1 MLSAGVWSTM
11 ATSYFAAPPM
21 LPQRQGLIV
30 NTTIDVGE
38 YSGDF
43 LFYDITKATINHI
56 ASGMAV
62 DLRAYNIAAVALG
75 LGWTRTEAVVN
86 SIPPNGAPSKEEYNT
101 TASVECAGPA
111 VVALATHRNV
121 MDKSGKVTTA
131 ENLAV
136 EYGFTDVDGT
146 QPKWYDQQAG

>member
-43 LFYDITKATINHI
+43 LFYDIAKATINHI
-56 ASGMAV
+56 ARLTTSHLEWRLTCV
-62 DLRAYNIAAVALG
+62 
-75 LGWTRTEAVVN
+75 RTT
-86 SIPPNGAPSKEEYNT
+86 SRR
-101 TASVECAGPA
+101 
-111 VVALATHRNV
+111 LH
-121 MDKSGKVTTA
+121 
-131 ENLAV
+131 
-136 EYGFTDVDGT
+136 
-146 QPKWYDQQAG
+146 

>member
-11 ATSYFAAPPM
+11 ATSYFAASPM
-21 LPQRQGLIV
+21 LPQRQRLIV
-30 NTTIDVGE
+30 NITIDVGE

-43 LFYDITKATINHI
+43 LFYDIAKATINHI

-101 TASVECAGPA
+101 TALVECAGLA

-121 MDKSGKVTTA
+121 MDKSGKVTMA
-131 ENLAV
+131 ENLAD

>member
-11 ATSYFAAPPM
+11 ATSYFGAPLM

-30 NTTIDVGE
+30 NTTIDAGE

-43 LFYDITKATINHI
+43 LFYDIAKATINHI

-75 LGWTRTEAVVN
+75 LGWARTEAVVN
-86 SIPPNGAPSKEEYNT
+86 SIPPPTARRARRNT
-101 TASVECAGPA
+101 TQQ
-111 VVALATHRNV
+111 HRW
-121 MDKSGKVTTA
+121 SS
-131 ENLAV
+131 
-136 EYGFTDVDGT
+136 VDGLWLPLRLT
-146 QPKWYDQQAG
+146 EM

>member
-43 LFYDITKATINHI
+43 LFYDIAKATINHI

-86 SIPPNGAPSKEEYNT
+86 SIPPMARRVKRNT
-101 TASVECAGPA
+101 TKQ
-111 VVALATHRNV
+111 HR
-121 MDKSGKVTTA
+121 
-131 ENLAV
+131 
-136 EYGFTDVDGT
+136 
-146 QPKWYDQQAG
+146 